1 MADYYTLLDFTLPFY
16 EIHGQTQKM
25 HDDCVIT
32 QRIVELVFDTQA
44 DNVDDAITNYVSTHG
59 LSFPGDHLR
68 RDLFEI
74 VIKHYNKMADTDE
87 NLVGCLSVNIRVGLP
102 NDGVCFYTDENA
114 DPSQVVA
121 LGRLFAEVC
130 GLDGPWGFE
139 YSNTCSKPRSDAYG
153 GGAVV
158 FTRTTEKWMN
168 TYSWMTKEIDK
179 INARRTKK
187 AKKK

>member
-32 QRIVELVFDTQA
+32 KRIVELVFEHQT
-44 DNVDDAITNYVSTHG
+44 DNVDDAITNYLNEHG
-59 LSFPGDHLR
+59 TSFPADHLR

-74 VIKHYNKMADTDE
+74 VVRHYNKMVEDNDNE
-87 NLVGCLSVNIRVGLP
+87 GECLSVNIRVGPP

-114 DPSQVVA
+114 DPSQVVK

-130 GLDGPWGFE
+130 GLDGVWGFE
-139 YSNTCSKPRSDAYG
+139 YTNTCSRPRADAYG

-158 FTRTTEKWMN
+158 FTRTSENWMN
-168 TYSWMTKEIDK
+168 TYHWMTKKIDQ
-179 INARRTKK
+179 INARRAKK